1 MFLRVAVIF
10 FVFFSSAVWAQDI
23 VGKVQEQY
31 ESLKAFQAEFEQILT
46 NAATKEQEQRYGKIY
61 FKKPRLIRWE
71 TSRPEAELLIVGQDI
86 VWNYFVEEEIAYKYP
101 VQTVLSSKTMI
112 RFISGQANLKEDFIV
127 ENQGLDQELFK
138 LKLIP
143 KNPEPNLVLAYIWVD
158 QESFLLKKVLLVDF
172 FGNGNE
178 VRLKNLEPNP
188 LLEDSL
194 FKFNPPKG
202 VQIQDNTQE

>member
-1 MFLRVAVIF
+1 MFLRVVVIF

-23 VGKVQEQY
+23 VGKVQGQY

-71 TSRPEAELLIVGQDI
+71 TTSPEAELLIVGQDI

-127 ENQGLDQELFK
+127 ENQGLDQGLFK

-143 KNPEPNLVLAYIWVD
+143 KNPEPDLVLAYIWVD
-158 QESFLLKKVLLVDF
+158 RESFLLKKVLLVDF

-178 VRLKNLEPNP
+178 VRLKNLELNP

-194 FKFNPPKG
+194 FRFNPPKG

>member
-71 TSRPEAELLIVGQDI
+71 TTRPEAELLIVGQDI

-178 VRLKNLEPNP
+178 VRLKNLELNP